1 MSGPPFKVKA
11 VYEYTSPHEDDLP
24 FPEGQIITVVALEDA
39 DWYEG
44 EYTDAQG
51 GKHAGL
57 FPKNFVERY
66 EPEIPSRP
74 ARRPAQEVRSPL
86 PQAPVPE
93 PTPGAFPEEADE
105 EVDDD
110 DDDSFAEPPPVP
122 AQSKSVVEPKA
133 APVPLPPRDVSPPP
147 PVRQAAPPP
156 PAQETVRSPP
166 PQARAPSARETI
178 KSPPPAPKPAPSE
191 PIRSEPVKAETLK
204 KEPPPVNSK
213 PSSFRDRI
221 AAFNNAGA
229 APVAPFK
236 PAAPT
241 FVKKPFVPPPPS
253 KNAYIPPPKAEPVQ
267 KVYRREE
274 DPDIQKEQAQADEN
288 AAKAG
293 LLPSDHPQSPA
304 GEEDEDQPKPQSL
317 KERIA
322 MLQKQQ
328 MEQAARRADVVDK
341 PKPKKPVKKNT
352 DDSTEAVA
360 PPPIPQAPVAIAAE
374 DEEDAAETEQPERHV
389 RQSFDQPLERERTRG
404 SSTRALSREPP
415 SPAVGNEAY
424 SDAND
429 ADRSGAGDITEE
441 NDGDSDST
449 QPARKSMQ
457 SQRAPAA
464 PLQEAD
470 VGEQQDTTEDD
481 ESEEDEMD
489 AETRRRMELRERM
502 AKMSGGM
509 GMAGMF
515 GAPAGMPGMMAPA
528 PPKTK
533 KSRDHDE
540 PAQSAPA
547 PAPAQAPRVPVMP
560 IPGMQTVRSPEVED
574 RQLTVEKEP
583 EHDTNV
589 TREREPLVV
598 PDVEDVKPQP
608 PPHIETV
615 HRLPP
620 LPTERPLASPTSER
634 APPPVP
640 GARPAPAPPALASR
654 PVPPPLPPVD
664 TQMDP
669 SEGEESDDERSL
681 APTRQSTDL
690 SSRGAPPPV
699 PRPEA
704 TRTPSMG
711 SAKRASTFGSIDA
724 MSPISPATPSSERRQ
739 SRIPPIP
746 STLSSPPPPVPGSV
760 SSPQA
765 RAPPPPPPS
774 GAPQLPPFIP
784 SAPLGEPVEGESEYE
799 GDYDTDIAS
808 GVNHKDALKS
818 HARDSS
824 LDEVDVPAPAPA
836 PRAVPPPPPSQ
847 PPPSRASM
855 DAPRVAPPPV
865 PVHAPIQYEQYKGDE
880 DSYQESPRA
889 LPIRAVPPPP
899 PSAPAPVPAHQEY
912 ADDSSDDTYG
922 ASPPRQSMD
931 RPPPPPPVDQDRA
944 APLPPSQPPPP
955 ARSATHQSRQSLDVS
970 RPSMSMR
977 RSMDVARPSQDGHIA
992 TDVDLAEN
1000 TLWWAQANTPPP
1012 VFQNRSDI
1020 LFEVEENVTQRRG
1033 GRTSVAKDVYV
1044 LFIDYS
1050 QTVITARYD
1059 GQNPAEVSLEQRH
1072 EPPPPRLRQDQ
1083 LETAWQKYGARM
1095 SEAAAGKKD
1104 HVVGNGSPNALVLD
1118 LLTPF
1123 HDALKPVGT
1132 RAYGALVY
1140 ANLANASVQQFDE
1153 IRPGDII
1160 TLRNAKLQGKHGA
1173 MHKSYSMDVGMG
1185 NTSHVAVVVDWDG
1198 TKKKVRA
1205 WEQGREKQKC
1215 RMESFRLGDLRSG
1228 EVRVWRVVGR
1238 EWVGWDS

>member
-1 MSGPPFKVKA
+1 MSAPPFKVKA
-11 VYEYTSPHEDDLP
+11 VYEYASPHEDDLP

-44 EYTDAQG
+44 EYTDASG
-51 GKHAGL
+51 AKHSGL

-66 EPEIPSRP
+66 EPEVPSRP
-74 ARRPAQEVRSPL
+74 ARRPAQDVRSPP

-93 PTPGAFPEEADE
+93 PGP
-105 EVDDD
+105 D
-110 DDDSFAEPPPVP
+110 DDDSFSEPPPVP
-122 AQSKSVVEPKA
+122 VQSKSVIEPEA
-133 APVPLPPRDVSPPP
+133 APVPLPPRDLSPPP
-147 PVRQAAPPP
+147 P
-156 PAQETVRSPP
+156 TVRSPP
-166 PQARAPSARETI
+166 PQAEPSA
-178 KSPPPAPKPAPSE
+178 PAPSE
-191 PIRSEPVKAETLK
+191 PAKSEPVKAEPFK
-204 KEPPPVNSK
+204 KEPPPVSTK
-213 PSSFRDRI
+213 PR
-221 AAFNNAGA
+221 A

-241 FVKKPFVPPPPS
+241 FVKKPFVAPPPS

-274 DPDIQKEQAQADEN
+274 DPDIQKEQAQAEEN

-293 LLPSDHPQSPA
+293 LLPSEHPQSPT
-304 GEEDEDQPKPQSL
+304 GDEEEDQPKPQSL

-328 MEQAARRADVVDK
+328 MEQAARKADVSEK

-352 DDSTEAVA
+352 DESTASVV
-360 PPPIPQAPVAIAAE
+360 PPPVPQAPVAAAE
-374 DEEDAAETEQPERHV
+374 EDEDEVEAEQHERQV
-389 RQSFDQPLERERTRG
+389 RQSLDQPLERERTRG
-404 SSTRALSREPP
+404 ASAPGIPRE
-415 SPAVGNEAY
+415 SAVPVVGHEAY

-429 ADRSGAGDITEE
+429 ADMSGAGEVTEE
-441 NDGDSDST
+441 NEVDSDST

-464 PLQEAD
+464 PVHEAD
-470 VGEQQDTTEDD
+470 VGDQQDTAEDD

-489 AETRRRMELRERM
+489 EETRRRMELRARM

-533 KSRDHDE
+533 KSKETKPEHDE
-540 PAQSAPA
+540 AASVA
-547 PAPAQAPRVPVMP
+547 AQAPRVPVMP
-560 IPGMQTVRSPEVED
+560 MPGMQTVRSPEVED
-574 RQLTVEKEP
+574 RQLAVEKEA
-583 EHDTNV
+583 EHDTSV
-589 TREREPLVV
+589 TGERAPLDV
-598 PDVEDVKPQP
+598 PDIEDVKPQP
-608 PPHIETV
+608 PPHIEPV
-615 HRLPP
+615 HRVPP
-620 LPTERPLASPTSER
+620 VPQERPLASPTSER
-634 APPPVP
+634 APPPP
-640 GARPAPAPPALASR
+640 APSARPVPAPPAPESR
-654 PVPPPLPPVD
+654 AVPPPPPPVN

-690 SSRGAPPPV
+690 SRGVPPPV

-704 TRTPSMG
+704 NRSPSMG
-711 SAKRASTFGSIDA
+711 STKRASTFGSLDA
-724 MSPISPATPSSERRQ
+724 MSPTSPATPASERRQ

-746 STLSSPPPPVPGSV
+746 GTLSTP
-760 SSPQA
+760 PQA
-765 RAPPPPPPS
+765 RAPPPPPPT
-774 GAPQLPPFIP
+774 GAPQLPPIIP
-784 SAPLGEPVEGESEYE
+784 SAPLGEPDQGESEYE

-808 GVNHKDALKS
+808 SVNHKDALKS
-818 HARDSS
+818 HTSH
-824 LDEVDVPAPAPA
+824 DEVDVPIPAPA

-847 PPPSRASM
+847 PPPARTSI
-855 DAPRVAPPPV
+855 DAPRIAPPPV
-865 PVHAPIQYEQYKGDE
+865 PVHPPTQYEQYE
-880 DSYQESPRA
+880 DGEDDYQEPPRT

-899 PSAPAPVPAHQEY
+899 PSAPAPVPVQHEY
-912 ADDSSDDTYG
+912 ADESSDDMYG
-922 ASPPRQSMD
+922 ASPPRPSMD

-955 ARSATHQSRQSLDVS
+955 ARSATHQSRQSLDVG
-970 RPSMSMR
+970 RPSMNMR
-977 RSMDVARPSQDGHIA
+977 RSMDVTRPPQDGHIA
-992 TDVDLAEN
+992 TDVDLAES
-1000 TLWWAQANTPPP
+1000 TLWWAQPNTPPP
-1012 VFQNRSDI
+1012 SFQNRSDV

-1033 GRTSVAKDVYV
+1033 GRTAITKDIYV

-1050 QTVITARYD
+1050 QTVITVRYD
-1059 GQNPAEVSLEQRH
+1059 GQNPQEASFEQRH

-1083 LETAWQKYGARM
+1083 LETAWQKYGARI
-1095 SEAAAGKKD
+1095 SEAAAAKKD

-1118 LLTPF
+1118 LLSPF
-1123 HDALKPVGT
+1123 TDALKPVGS

-1173 MHKSYSMDVGMG
+1173 MHKSYAVDIGMG
-1185 NTSHVAVVVDWDG
+1185 AGHVAVVVDWDG

-1205 WEQGREKQKC
+1205 WEQGREKNKVK
-1215 RMESFRLGDLRSG
+1215 MESFRLGDLRSG

>member
-11 VYEYTSPHEDDLP
+11 VYEYSSPHEDDLP

-44 EYTDAQG
+44 EYTDASG
-51 GKHAGL
+51 GKHRGL

-66 EPEIPSRP
+66 EPEVPSRP
-74 ARRPAQEVRSPL
+74 ARRPVSEMRSPP

-93 PTPGAFPEEADE
+93 PAVGAFPEKADE
-105 EVDDD
+105 ED

-122 AQSKSVVEPKA
+122 AQSKSVIEPEA
-133 APVPLPPRDVSPPP
+133 APVPLPPRNLSPPP
-147 PVRQAAPPP
+147 PARQTAPPP
-156 PAQETVRSPP
+156 PAQETVRSP
-166 PQARAPSARETI
+166 QAEAPAIRETI

-191 PIRSEPVKAETLK
+191 PAKSEPVKAEPFK
-204 KEPPPVNSK
+204 KEPPPVSSK

-241 FVKKPFVPPPPS
+241 FVKKPFVAPPPS

-293 LLPSDHPQSPA
+293 LLPSEHPQSPT
-304 GEEDEDQPKPQSL
+304 GEEEEDQPKPQSL

-328 MEQAARRADVVDK
+328 MEQAARRADVSEK

-352 DDSTEAVA
+352 DESIEAVA
-360 PPPIPQAPVAIAAE
+360 PPPVPQAPVVAP
-374 DEEDAAETEQPERHV
+374 EEEEEAPVEVEQAERHV
-389 RQSFDQPLERERTRG
+389 RQSLDQPRERERTRG
-404 SSTRALSREPP
+404 ASARGVSREPA
-415 SPAVGNEAY
+415 SPAVVNEMY

-429 ADRSGAGDITEE
+429 ADMSGAGDITEE
-441 NDGDSDST
+441 NDVDSDST
-449 QPARKSMQ
+449 QPARRSMQ
-457 SQRAPAA
+457 APRAPAA
-464 PLQEAD
+464 PIKEAD
-470 VGEQQDTTEDD
+470 VGEQQDTTED
-481 ESEEDEMD
+481 EEEEEDEMD
-489 AETRRRMELRERM
+489 AETRRRLELRERM

-528 PPKTK
+528 PPKPK
-533 KSRDHDE
+533 KAREPKHETDE
-540 PAQSAPA
+540 AAQSPI
-547 PAPAQAPRVPVMP
+547 AQAPRIPVMP
-560 IPGMQTVRSPEVED
+560 IPGMQTVRSPEAED
-574 RQLTVEKEP
+574 TQIGVEKEA
-583 EHDTNV
+583 EYDTSV
-589 TREREPLVV
+589 THERGPLVV
-598 PDVEDVKPQP
+598 PDVEDIKPQP
-608 PPHIETV
+608 PPHIEPV
-615 HRLPP
+615 HRVPPIP
-620 LPTERPLASPTSER
+620 LPSPSSER
-634 APPPVP
+634 APPVP
-640 GARPAPAPPALASR
+640 TARPVPAPPVPESESSIESSERLESNIIPGR
-654 PVPPPLPPVD
+654 PVPPPPPPIETQVD
-664 TQMDP
+664 PT
-669 SEGEESDDERSL
+669 EGEESDDERSL
-681 APTRQSTDL
+681 APTRQSTDT
-690 SSRGAPPPV
+690 SRGVPPPI

-704 TRTPSMG
+704 NRSPSMG
-711 SAKRASTFGSIDA
+711 STKRASTFGSIDA
-724 MSPISPATPSSERRQ
+724 MSPNSPATPSSERRQ

-746 STLSSPPPPVPGSV
+746 GTMSSP
-760 SSPQA
+760 PQA
-765 RAPPPPPPS
+765 RAPPPPPPA
-774 GAPQLPPFIP
+774 GAPQLPPIIP
-784 SAPLGEPVEGESEYE
+784 SAPLGEPDEGESDYE

-808 GVNHKDALKS
+808 GVNHKDALES

-824 LDEVDVPAPAPA
+824 LEETDIPAPAPV

-847 PPPSRASM
+847 PAPTRASI

-865 PVHAPIQYEQYKGDE
+865 PIHAPTQYEQYEQYEHDE
-880 DSYQESPRA
+880 DDYQEPSRA

-899 PSAPAPVPAHQEY
+899 PSAPAPVPAPQEY
-912 ADDSSDDTYG
+912 ADDSSDDLYG

-955 ARSATHQSRQSLDVS
+955 ARSSTHQSRQSLDVS
-970 RPSMSMR
+970 RPSMNMR
-977 RSMDVARPSQDGHIA
+977 RSMDVSRPMQDGHIA
-992 TDVDLAEN
+992 TDIDLAEN
-1000 TLWWAQANTPPP
+1000 TLWWAQPNTPPP
-1012 VFQNRSDI
+1012 TFQNRSDI

-1033 GRTSVAKDVYV
+1033 GRTAITKDVYV

-1059 GQNPAEVSLEQRH
+1059 GQNPQEATLEQRH

-1083 LETAWQKYGARM
+1083 LETAWQKYGARI
-1095 SEAAAGKKD
+1095 SEAAATKKD

-1118 LLTPF
+1118 LLKPF
-1123 HDALKPVGT
+1123 NDALKPVGT

-1140 ANLANASVQQFDE
+1140 ANLANASVQQHDE
-1153 IRPGDII
+1153 IRPGDIV

-1185 NTSHVAVVVDWDG
+1185 NTHVAVVVDWDG

-1205 WEQGREKQKC
+1205 WEQGREKPKT
-1215 RMESFRLGDLRSG
+1215 RMESLRLGDLRSG

>member
-1 MSGPPFKVKA
+1 MSAPPFKVKA
-11 VYEYTSPHEDDLP
+11 VYEYASPHEDDLP

-44 EYTDAQG
+44 QYTDASG
-51 GKHAGL
+51 NKHSGL

-74 ARRPAQEVRSPL
+74 ARRPVSEIRSPP
-86 PQAPVPE
+86 PQPPVSGPA
-93 PTPGAFPEEADE
+93 PGAFPEEADE
-105 EVDDD
+105 DD

-122 AQSKSVVEPKA
+122 AQSKSVIEPEA
-133 APVPLPPRDVSPPP
+133 APAPLPPRDLSPPP
-147 PVRQAAPPP
+147 PFRQTAPPP
-156 PAQETVRSPP
+156 PAQDTARSLP
-166 PQARAPSARETI
+166 PQVEPAATRETI
-178 KSPPPAPKPAPSE
+178 KSPPPAPKPAPSD
-191 PIRSEPVKAETLK
+191 PVKSEPVKAEPLK
-204 KEPPPVNSK
+204 KEPPPVSSK

-241 FVKKPFVPPPPS
+241 FVKKPFVAPPPS

-293 LLPSDHPQSPA
+293 LLPSDHPQSPTA
-304 GEEDEDQPKPQSL
+304 EEDEDQPKPQSL

-328 MEQAARRADVVDK
+328 MEQAARRADVSDK
-341 PKPKKPVKKNT
+341 PKPKKPVKKHT
-352 DDSTEAVA
+352 DESTESAA
-360 PPPIPQAPVAIAAE
+360 PPPVPQAHVPVAE
-374 DEEDAAETEQPERHV
+374 EEDDLVHAEQPERHV
-389 RQSFDQPLERERTRG
+389 RQSLDQSRERERTRG
-404 SSTRALSREPP
+404 ASARGVSREPALP
-415 SPAVGNEAY
+415 IAGHEML
-424 SDAND
+424 SDSND
-429 ADRSGAGDITEE
+429 ADMSGAGEVTEE
-441 NDGDSDST
+441 NDVDSDST
-449 QPARKSMQ
+449 QPARRSMQ

-464 PLQEAD
+464 PVQEAD

-528 PPKTK
+528 PPKPKKTK
-533 KSRDHDE
+533 DPEHDE
-540 PAQSAPA
+540 AAV
-547 PAPAQAPRVPVMP
+547 PAPAQAPRVPVIP

-574 RQLTVEKEP
+574 RQLAVEKEP
-583 EHDTNV
+583 EHDTSI
-589 TREREPLVV
+589 TSEREPLTV

-608 PPHIETV
+608 PPHIEPV
-615 HRLPP
+615 HRVPP
-620 LPTERPLASPTSER
+620 IPHERPLASPTSER
-634 APPPVP
+634 APPPPVP
-640 GARPAPAPPALASR
+640 GARPVPVPPAPESR
-654 PVPPPLPPVD
+654 PVPPPPPPVD

-669 SEGEESDDERSL
+669 TEGEESDDERSL
-681 APTRQSTDL
+681 APTRQSTDIP
-690 SSRGAPPPV
+690 RGVPPPV

-704 TRTPSMG
+704 NRSPSMG
-711 SAKRASTFGSIDA
+711 LTKRASTFGSLDA
-724 MSPISPATPSSERRQ
+724 MSPTSPLTPASEKRQ

-746 STLSSPPPPVPGSV
+746 GTLSTAS
-760 SSPQA
+760 QA
-765 RAPPPPPPS
+765 RAPPPPPPT
-774 GAPQLPPFIP
+774 GAPQLPPIIP
-784 SAPLGEPVEGESEYE
+784 SAPLGEPDEGESEYE

-808 GVNHKDALKS
+808 SVNHKDALKS

-824 LDEVDVPAPAPA
+824 IEEVDVPAAA
-836 PRAVPPPPPSQ
+836 PRAIPPPPPTQ
-847 PPPSRASM
+847 PPPTRASI

-865 PVHAPIQYEQYKGDE
+865 PVHAPAPVEQYEDDE
-880 DSYQESPRA
+880 DDYQEPPRA

-899 PSAPAPVPAHQEY
+899 PTAPAPVPIQQEY
-912 ADDSSDDTYG
+912 VDDSSDDLYD
-922 ASPPRQSMD
+922 APPRQSMD

-944 APLPPSQPPPP
+944 APLPPSQPPQV
-955 ARSATHQSRQSLDVS
+955 ARTATHQSRQSLDVS
-970 RPSMSMR
+970 RPSMNMR
-977 RSMDVARPSQDGHIA
+977 RSMDVGRPPQDGHIA
-992 TDVDLAEN
+992 TDIDLAES
-1000 TLWWAQANTPPP
+1000 TLWWAQPNTPPP

-1020 LFEVEENVTQRRG
+1020 LFEVEESVTQRRG
-1033 GRTSVAKDVYV
+1033 GRTAITKDVYI

-1059 GQNPAEVSLEQRH
+1059 GQNPQEVSFEQRH

-1095 SEAAAGKKD
+1095 SEAAATKKD
-1104 HVVGNGSPNALVLD
+1104 NVVGDGSPNALVLD
-1118 LLTPF
+1118 LLKPF
-1123 HDALKPVGT
+1123 NDALRPVGT

-1173 MHKSYSMDVGMG
+1173 MHKSYAMDVGMG
-1185 NTSHVAVVVDWDG
+1185 VNSHVAVVVDWDG

-1205 WEQGREKQKC
+1205 WEQGREKQKI

>member
-1 MSGPPFKVKA
+1 MSAPPFKVKA
-11 VYEYTSPHEDDLP
+11 VYEYASPHEDDLP

-44 EYTDAQG
+44 EYTDASG
-51 GKHAGL
+51 NKHKGL

-66 EPEIPSRP
+66 EPEVPSRP
-74 ARRPAQEVRSPL
+74 ARRPQSEIRSPP
-86 PQAPVPE
+86 PQPPVPE
-93 PTPGAFPEEADE
+93 PAPGAFPEEADK
-105 EVDDD
+105 DD

-122 AQSKSVVEPKA
+122 AQSKSVVEPEA
-133 APVPLPPRDVSPPP
+133 APAPLPPRDLSPPAADP
-147 PVRQAAPPP
+147 P
-156 PAQETVRSPP
+156 
-166 PQARAPSARETI
+166 
-178 KSPPPAPKPAPSE
+178 
-191 PIRSEPVKAETLK
+191 K
-204 KEPPPVNSK
+204 KEPPPVSSK

-241 FVKKPFVPPPPS
+241 FVKKPFVAPPPS

-267 KVYRREE
+267 KIYRREE

-293 LLPSDHPQSPA
+293 LLPSDHPQSPT

-328 MEQAARRADVVDK
+328 MEQAARRADVSDK

-352 DDSTEAVA
+352 DDSAESAAA
-360 PPPIPQAPVAIAAE
+360 PPPPVPQAHVPAAE
-374 DEEDAAETEQPERHV
+374 EEDDVEQPERHV
-389 RQSFDQPLERERTRG
+389 RQSLDQPRDRERTRG
-404 SSTRALSREPP
+404 ASARGVSREPALP
-415 SPAVGNEAY
+415 TAGNEML
-424 SDAND
+424 SDSND
-429 ADRSGAGDITEE
+429 ADMSGAGDITEE
-441 NDGDSDST
+441 NDVDSDST

-464 PLQEAD
+464 PVEEAD

-515 GAPAGMPGMMAPA
+515 GGPPGMPGMMAPA
-528 PPKTK
+528 PPKPKKTK
-533 KSRDHDE
+533 EPKPEHDE
-540 PAQSAPA
+540 AAASA
-547 PAPAQAPRVPVMP
+547 PAPAQAPRVPVIP
-560 IPGMQTVRSPEVED
+560 IPGMQTARSPEVED
-574 RQLTVEKEP
+574 RQLAVEKEP
-583 EHDTNV
+583 EHDTSV
-589 TREREPLVV
+589 TSEREPLDV

-608 PPHIETV
+608 PPHIEPV
-615 HRLPP
+615 HRVPP
-620 LPTERPLASPTSER
+620 IPQDRPLASPTSER
-634 APPPVP
+634 APPPPVP
-640 GARPAPAPPALASR
+640 GARPVPAPPVPESR
-654 PVPPPLPPVD
+654 PVPPPPPPVD

-669 SEGEESDDERSL
+669 TEGEESDDERSL
-681 APTRQSTDL
+681 APTRQSTDM
-690 SSRGAPPPV
+690 SRGAPPPV

-704 TRTPSMG
+704 TRSPSMG
-711 SAKRASTFGSIDA
+711 STKRASTFGSLDA
-724 MSPISPATPSSERRQ
+724 MSPTSPATPASEKRQ

-746 STLSSPPPPVPGSV
+746 GTLSTP
-760 SSPQA
+760 PQA
-765 RAPPPPPPS
+765 RAPPPPPPT
-774 GAPQLPPFIP
+774 GAPQLPPIIP
-784 SAPLGEPVEGESEYE
+784 SAPLGEPDEGESEYE

-808 GVNHKDALKS
+808 SVAHKDALKS

-824 LDEVDVPAPAPA
+824 IEEADVPAPAPA
-836 PRAVPPPPPSQ
+836 PRAVPPPPPTQ
-847 PPPSRASM
+847 PPPTRASI
-855 DAPRVAPPPV
+855 DAPRMAPPPV
-865 PVHAPIQYEQYKGDE
+865 PVHAPVQPEQYEDE
-880 DSYQESPRA
+880 EDDYQEPPRA

-899 PSAPAPVPAHQEY
+899 PTAPAPVPVQQEY
-912 ADDSSDDTYG
+912 VDDSSDDLYD
-922 ASPPRQSMD
+922 APPPRQSMD

-944 APLPPSQPPPP
+944 APLPPSQPPQI
-955 ARSATHQSRQSLDVS
+955 ARTGTHQSRQSLDVS
-970 RPSMSMR
+970 RPSMNMR
-977 RSMDVARPSQDGHIA
+977 RSMDVGRPPQDGHIA
-992 TDVDLAEN
+992 TDVDLAESS
-1000 TLWWAQANTPPP
+1000 LWWANPNTPPP

-1033 GRTSVAKDVYV
+1033 GRTAITKDVYV

-1059 GQNPAEVSLEQRH
+1059 GQNPQEVSFEQRH

-1095 SEAAAGKKD
+1095 SEAAAAKKD
-1104 HVVGNGSPNALVLD
+1104 QVVGDGSPNALVLD
-1118 LLTPF
+1118 LLKPF
-1123 HDALKPVGT
+1123 TDALRPVGT

-1153 IRPGDII
+1153 IRAGDII

-1173 MHKSYSMDVGMG
+1173 MHKSYAMDVS
-1185 NTSHVAVVVDWDG
+1185 SHVGVVVDWDG

-1205 WEQGREKQKC
+1205 WEQGREKAKT